1 MAFVHGGAPVK
12 LFGLSVYKYLCG
24 DDPSSIS
31 VKITEVSSRSLLQQV
46 YIIFVYIYIVIL

>member
-12 LFGLSVYKYLCG
+12 LFGPSVYKYLCG
-24 DDPSSIS
+24 DDPSSIT
-31 VKITEVSSRSLLQQV
+31 VDHTLRSLLQQV